1 MTQQYALSDYAPP
14 ARPPARGADP
24 RAAGA
29 NPHEALRHHVV
40 TAVIVSHDG
49 ARWLPDVLE
58 ALLTQQRP
66 VQRIIA
72 VDTGSRDRSV
82 DLLEAALGHDQVLH
96 RKRSTGYGNA
106 VAFGLKSSAP
116 VGYDEF
122 GYDSHVEPVEWIWLL
137 HDDSAPAPDALGQ
150 LLLTAED
157 YPDAAVLGP
166 KIRGWYDR
174 RQLLEVGATV
184 AANGRRWTG
193 LERNEHDQGQHDET
207 RPVLSVSSAGMLVR
221 RDVWDRLRG
230 FDRAI
235 SLFREDLDFCWR
247 VNSAGYQVVIAPD
260 AVIYHAEAAA
270 RERRR
275 INAGPN
281 RAHLLDRSH
290 ALYTVAVNRGTRFWP
305 ALWFRLILGSFFRTL
320 GFVIAKSPGIASDE
334 LFALLTFAAR
344 PDRIVRG
351 RAARRRMRTIDPAEI
366 EQFMPPR
373 GALARNAIDNIW
385 SQLRGD
391 RGSAEQDASRHRS
404 VETGPVS
411 EEAEVLE
418 TDSTALIKRLLR
430 NPIVAVGGGLTL
442 IAVIAARTML
452 FGGTLAG
459 GALLPTPGG
468 SADLWSA
475 YAAGWHGVGLGSTSY
490 APPYLGMLAILST
503 VLFGKAGLA
512 VTVLLIGSVPLA
524 GLSASYAFRRV
535 TTSGPLRIWA
545 GYAYALLAVATGAIA
560 TGRLGTAVAVAVLP
574 LVTTTATEAVG
585 HRGRSGSTRS
595 AWTCAFL
602 LTIGTAFAPVTWV
615 LALVFGGLSLLTV
628 AWRTRS
634 NIVVVGIRMGIII
647 ATPIVV
653 LVPWSLSLL
662 RHPTAF
668 LLETGLSGTGLTV
681 PAPTPIGLLLGD
693 PGGPGTYPF
702 WIGTGLLLAAL
713 AALLRGTRRR
723 VVVSAWS
730 LALVGF
736 GSAVVI
742 SGLKVTPPQANHTV
756 VPWPGV
762 STAMLGLGLIMATVV
777 GAEGAKERIASA
789 AFGWR
794 QPVTV
799 LITGAA
805 VLAPVAAGVWWL
817 ARGADGPVARVS
829 AQVLTPFVAAEGQTA
844 ARPRTL
850 LITPGEGGLVDYS
863 LVRDAGPTLGAAD
876 LAIPAGQ
883 NAKLD
888 ALVGQLLSGNGGD
901 AAQRLAV
908 MDVGYVLVSTAA
920 PSAVQHAMTGVPGL
934 TQRSSTQNSGQQFNL
949 WSVNGTV
956 GRVTVRDG
964 KGATSPT
971 AYQCT
976 GKVPHGSAEVCAG
989 DTGATVTVPGG
1000 ADGRTL
1006 ILAEAAQAG
1015 WTATVGG
1022 QTLDTVTGPDGLQAW
1037 RLPTSGGTVVIG
1049 YHSFKHTVWLIIGGV
1064 AAAAATIMALPFGRR
1079 PDEEVEGEEAAEL
1092 DAATRPGE
1100 RPKPA
1105 PEPEPEAAF
1114 AAEPE
1119 PDPERIP
1126 EPEPVRMPVPSVRE
1140 PEPDEDYDDEDAE
1153 LTQPMRDYTRPG
1165 YAQSEYGQ
1173 SEYTQPEFAQSEY
1186 TQSEYAQPG
1195 YGQSEYQQAEYANT
1209 EYGQSEYQQ
1218 QSEYDGYQSGAYDTG
1233 QSYYQQN
1240 PGQYQEPYAAPEQ
1253 YQSSGDYQTPE
1264 YEGTG
1269 YQGATDYQ
1277 QAGDYRMP
1285 EYPSDEYG
1293 YQGDY
1298 YQSGQY
1304 PTASGQYTPN
1314 TGGEPSYEQYPMT
1327 NADPYASGELPYA
1340 VPEPRQPEEPGQPQ
1354 YSRDYDYNH
1363 EYRYDPDGQRHGE
1376 QDGWNR

>member
-1 MTQQYALSDYAPP
+1 M
-14 ARPPARGADP
+14 RGADP
-24 RAAGA
+24 RGAGA

-40 TAVIVSHDG
+40 TAVLVSHDG
-49 ARWLPDVLE
+49 ERWLPDVLE

-82 DLLEAALGHDQVLH
+82 DLLEAALGADQVLH
-96 RKRSTGYGNA
+96 RKRGTGYGNA

-116 VGYDEF
+116 VSYDEF
-122 GYDSHVEPVEWIWLL
+122 GYDSPVEPVEWIWLL
-137 HDDSAPAPDALGQ
+137 HDDSTPAPDSLGQ

-157 YPDAAVLGP
+157 FPDAAVLGP

-305 ALWFRLILGSFFRTL
+305 FLWFRLIIGSLFRAL
-320 GFVIAKSPGIASDE
+320 GFVIAKSPGTASDE

-351 RAARRRMRTIDPAEI
+351 RAARRKLRAVDAAEI

-373 GALARNAIDNIW
+373 GALSRNAIDTIW

-391 RGSAEQDASRHRS
+391 RGSADQDASRHRS

-418 TDSTALIKRLLR
+418 TDSTALIKKLLR
-430 NPIVAVGGGLTL
+430 KPIVAVGGGLTL
-442 IAVIAARTML
+442 IALIAARSML
-452 FGGTLAG
+452 LGGALSG
-459 GALLPTPGG
+459 GALLPSPGG

-475 YAAGWHGVGLGSTSY
+475 YLAGWHGVGLGSTSY
-490 APPYLGMLAILST
+490 APPYLGLLAILST
-503 VLFGKAGLA
+503 VLFGKASLA
-512 VTVLLIGSVPLA
+512 VSVLLIGSVPLA
-524 GLSASYAFRRV
+524 GLSASYAFRRI
-535 TTSGPLRIWA
+535 TTSAPLRIWA

-585 HRGRSGSTRS
+585 HRSRSGSTRS

-602 LTIGTAFAPVTWV
+602 LTIATAFAPVTWV
-615 LALVFGGLSLLTV
+615 LALLFGGLSLLTV

-634 NIVVVGIRMGIII
+634 NIVVVAIRMGIVL
-647 ATPIVV
+647 ATPILV

-668 LLETGLSGTGLTV
+668 FLETGLNGTGLTT

-723 VVVSAWS
+723 IVVSAWS

-742 SGLKVTPPQANHTV
+742 AGLKVTPPQANHAV
-756 VPWPGV
+756 APWPGV

-777 GAEGAKERIASA
+777 GAEGAKERIATAS
-789 AFGWR
+789 FGWR
-794 QPVTV
+794 QPLTV
-799 LITGAA
+799 LVTGAA
-805 VLAPVAAGVWWL
+805 VLAPAAAGVWWL
-817 ARGADGPVARVS
+817 VRGAEGPVARVS
-829 AQVLTPFVAAEGQTA
+829 AEVLTPFVAAEGQTA

-863 LVRDAGPTLGAAD
+863 VVRDSGPTLGAAD
-876 LAIPAGQ
+876 LTIPAGQ
-883 NAKLD
+883 TARLD

-901 AAQRLAV
+901 AAQQLAT
-908 MDVGYVLVSTAA
+908 MDVGFVLVSTAA
-920 PSAVQHAMTGVPGL
+920 PSSVQHAMAGVPGL
-934 TQRSSTQNSGQQFNL
+934 TQRSLAQNNGQQFNL

-956 GRVTVRDG
+956 GRVIVRDD
-964 KGATSPT
+964 KGATAT
-971 AYQCT
+971 MAYQCT
-976 GKVPHGSAEVCAG
+976 GRVPSGAAEVCAG
-989 DTGATVTVPGG
+989 DTGATVTVPSGPE
-1000 ADGRTL
+1000 GRTL
-1006 ILAEAAQAG
+1006 VLAEATQAG
-1015 WTATVGG
+1015 WTATMGG
-1022 QTLDTVTGPDGLQAW
+1022 QTLDAVTGPDGLQAW
-1037 RLPTSGGTVVIG
+1037 RLPAASGTVVIG
-1049 YHSFKHTVWLIIGGV
+1049 YHSLKHTAWLILGGV

-1092 DAATRPGE
+1092 DAATRP
-1100 RPKPA
+1100 RRT
-1105 PEPEPEAAF
+1105 PEPETKAEAKLAR
-1114 AAEPE
+1114 EPE
-1119 PDPERIP
+1119 PERIP
-1126 EPEPVRMPVPSVRE
+1126 EPEPARMPVPSVRE
-1140 PEPDEDYDDEDAE
+1140 PEPEPGYDED
-1153 LTQPMRDYTRPG
+1153 
-1165 YAQSEYGQ
+1165 
-1173 SEYTQPEFAQSEY
+1173 SEYTQPVREFAPSEY
-1186 TQSEYAQPG
+1186 APSEYAQPEYAQSEYAQPE
-1195 YGQSEYQQAEYANT
+1195 YPQSEYAPSEYAQSEYAQPEYVQSEYAQSEYAQSGYEAGGYQQGDYAQGDYAHA

-1218 QSEYDGYQSGAYDTG
+1218 TGYEGYQSGAYDTG
-1233 QSYYQQN
+1233 QAYY
-1240 PGQYQEPYAAPEQ
+1240 PPSETQYQEPYAAPEQ
-1253 YQSSGDYQTPE
+1253 YQSGE
-1264 YEGTG
+1264 
-1269 YQGATDYQ
+1269 
-1277 QAGDYRMP
+1277 YRMP
-1285 EYPSDEYG
+1285 EHQGDEYG

-1304 PTASGQYTPN
+1304 PTANGQYAAN
-1314 TGGEPSYEQYPMT
+1314 TGAEAPYEQYPMAG
-1327 NADPYASGELPYA
+1327 ADPYASGEYPYA
-1340 VPEPRQPEEPGQPQ
+1340 VPEQRQA
-1354 YSRDYDYNH
+1354 DYNYDH
-1363 EYRYDPDGQRHGE
+1363 EYKYDPDGQGHGE